1 MCMKC
6 PFCGNDETAV
16 KDSRPFDENH
26 AIRRR
31 RECAQCGE
39 RFTTFERI
47 QLRNLKVVK
56 RDGERSEFER
66 EKLERSVRIALR
78 KRPVENDKI
87 EQMISRVV
95 QALEAWGEDEIPTQM
110 IGKTVMK
117 ELAEL
122 DHVAYI
128 RFASV
133 YRDFQTAEDFAA
145 FLNELPS
152 KNALSS

>member
-1 MCMKC
+1 MKC
-6 PFCGNDETAV
+6 PFCGNDDTAV
-16 KDSRPFDENH
+16 KDSRPFDDNL

-31 RECAQCGE
+31 RECNTCQE

-56 RDGERSEFER
+56 RGGERSEFER

-78 KRPVENDKI
+78 KRPVDNEQI

-95 QALEAWGEDEIPTQM
+95 QRLEALGEDEVSSKF
-110 IGKTVMK
+110 IGLTVMD
-117 ELAEL
+117 ELASL
-122 DHVAYI
+122 DEIAYI

-133 YRDFQTAEDFAA
+133 YRDFQDAQDFGA
-145 FLNELPS
+145 LLKELQS
-152 KNALSS
+152 RKQLAKS